1 MTPKTVKKPVVKS
14 TKKPAKPVAKK
25 PVGLVKESIKR
36 ISKHRPIGIVRKYDK
51 KTWEF
56 NDYSTKTSIAIIK
69 RRPFVAGEISTR
81 F

>member
-1 MTPKTVKKPVVKS
+1 
-14 TKKPAKPVAKK
+14 
-25 PVGLVKESIKR
+25 LVKESIKR